1 MSDLAE
7 EIRNLRK
14 ETIEMK
20 ELRQSLGVEGF
31 QKRVVEK
38 VRFLLFLQERERH

>member
-1 MSDLAE
+1 MLSMIAE
-7 EIRNLRK
+7 EIKNLRK

-31 QKRVVEK
+31 QRRVVEK
-38 VRFLLFLQERERH
+38 VRYQP